1 MQIERVYKDS
11 YGTVW
16 MYATCNVRRTHN
28 HKNKKKKSTRRNTLR
43 ELGVLTLLLA
53 TISAIIMIA
62 SADSEPYAKLE
73 APQPTELKAEINIK
87 NGDDIGISEIVKPLV
102 KQIEVSEPV
111 VNSDEPEEVSWF
123 IEELALS
130 KDLQEVVFNSTNE
143 FDVDYYTMLGLIQV
157 ESRFVSDAVNS
168 RTGAYGLCQLN
179 PKYFPSGLS
188 DADNIREGTEY
199 LGELIQ
205 KYQGDV
211 MAALTAYN
219 AGSDTGNR
227 EYAISV
233 MNAANSIMEMANAPV
248 EVFEDIPEELT
259 IEECIGQEN
268 FTIGTSSFTSLD
280 LPSEYYGDIDFSSF
294 QPYEDYSVITDK
306 TSAAYSI
313 TRSDRAY
320 NDEHGLRRY
329 TVEED
334 QFSINGKDDYVVAL
348 GTFYK
353 PKGTC
358 GQRYLIV
365 TTTGYYTAIAGD
377 EKSDL
382 HTDDMHM
389 FTLHSNGKVAGI
401 IEWLVDTDTLNTSM
415 KRSGNIATSAGP
427 IEELKGDILYIYL
440 IEE

>member
-1 MQIERVYKDS
+1 MQIEKVYKDS
-11 YGTVW
+11 HGTVW
-16 MYATCNVRRTHN
+16 MYATYNVRQSRS
-28 HKNKKKKSTRRNTLR
+28 HKRKKNKSTRRNVIC
-43 ELGVLTLLLA
+43 GAGILTLLIA
-53 TISAIIMIA
+53 IISTIIMMGGVISANNR
-62 SADSEPYAKLE
+62 PYVDLE
-73 APQPTELKAEINIK
+73 ASQAVQLKSEINTK
-87 NGDDIGISEIVKPLV
+87 TWDDLGIAKIARPLV
-102 KQIEVSEPV
+102 KQIETLEPITELH
-111 VNSDEPEEVSWF
+111 EPEEVAWL
-123 IEELALS
+123 IEDLELS
-130 KDLQEVVFNSTNE
+130 EGLQKVVFESTTAFN
-143 FDVDYYTMLGLIQV
+143 VDYYTMLGLIQV
-157 ESRFVSDAVNS
+157 ESRFNPDAVNS

-188 DADNIREGTEY
+188 YSDNIWKGTEY
-199 LGELIQ
+199 LSQLIQ
-205 KYQGDV
+205 KYQGDI

-219 AGSDTGNR
+219 AGNDTGNR
-227 EYAISV
+227 EYAMSV
-233 MNAANSIMEMANAPV
+233 MAAANSIMEMANTSD
-248 EVFEDIPEELT
+248 EVPEEPT
-259 IEECIGQEN
+259 IEDCIGQES
-268 FTIGTSSFTSLD
+268 FTIGTSSFTSLE

-294 QPYEDYSVITDK
+294 QPYEDYSVITDR

-313 TRSDRAY
+313 ARSDRAY

-329 TVEED
+329 TVD
-334 QFSINGKDDYVVAL
+334 DGQFSVDGKDDYVVAL

-365 TTTGYYTAIAGD
+365 TTTGYYTVIAGD

-389 FTLHSNGKVAGI
+389 FTLHSNGKVAGV
-401 IEWLVDTDTLNTSM
+401 IEWLVDTDTLDTSM